1 MLTEHITHTGKYL
14 PSRASPGQKQ
24 ILGQPQ
30 QCLTRWITILMKSK
44 NVLAQSTAK
53 VLAKET
59 MDFSRVG
66 GGGGLW
72 HMVFFP
78 KSCPLRSGISNN
90 G

>member
-1 MLTEHITHTGKYL
+1 VFARGFTILIASQNVL
-14 PSRASPGQKQ
+14 VQSRA
-24 ILGQPQ
+24 
-30 QCLTRWITILMKSK
+30 
-44 NVLAQSTAK
+44 K
-53 VLAKET
+53 VIAKET
-59 MDFSRVG
+59 MDFSRV

>member
-1 MLTEHITHTGKYL
+1 MQQY
-14 PSRASPGQKQ
+14 ADPGQKQ
-24 ILGQPQ
+24 ILGQSQ